1 MEIFQG
7 LLCHKQ
13 LGGIDSN
20 LAVIK
25 LMKTIIQS
33 NKKAR
38 KELQLPYTMSLDDIN
53 GHDFPI

>member
-13 LGGIDSN
+13 LGGIDSI

-33 NKKAR
+33 NFKKQE
-38 KELQLPYTMSLDDIN
+38 KN
-53 GHDFPI
+53 